1 MAGTLILK
9 EKDQEVFFKISPNVD
24 LLISEDGGVF
34 ELEANGKYMWNKA
47 EWKRQAMGESGANTN
62 RAVGHLT
69 QSVVTAHHEP
79 QVLHVV
85 MTENDLY
92 VPGTQLE
99 GRKTLW
105 RQKRA
110 ELLQSSFDGEWMMTT
125 SPFRT
130 GWFDARPET
139 ECDKFKNKIVISGGQ
154 PKRSSADEFDMLLD
168 VRVWSSTLITV
179 RIGLP
184 GTDPTDFHGELTT
197 INGKKHIVFTNGS
210 MWQEWSQDAASG
222 FAKKFVSNLQSKV
235 FERLDTTMSS
245 VTAMMQNARGGL
257 IGRTM
262 DSIMPK
268 GATRTVEAEK
278 KHRSEPV
285 EIEEDE
291 RSRERGAA
299 QGSSRGPMRRILN
312 AVTGSGQPD
321 VSYTL
326 LR

>member
-1 MAGTLILK
+1 MFT
-9 EKDQEVFFKISPNVD
+9 DNVRKKNPCD
-24 LLISEDGGVF
+24 AFPFLF
-34 ELEANGKYMWNKA
+34 AK
-47 EWKRQAMGESGANTN
+47 
-62 RAVGHLT
+62 
-69 QSVVTAHHEP
+69 

-99 GRKTLW
+99 GTKTVW

-110 ELLQSSFDGEWMMTT
+110 ELLQSSFDGEWMMIT

-154 PKRSSADEFDMLLD
+154 PKRSSVDEFDMLLD

-197 INGKKHIVFTNGS
+197 VNGKKSIVFTNGS
-210 MWQEWSQDAASG
+210 MWQEWNQDAASG
-222 FAKKFVSNLQSKV
+222 FAQKFVSNLKSKV
-235 FERLDTTMSS
+235 FEPLDRSMSS
-245 VTAMMQNARGGL
+245 VMAVMQNARDGGWFGKT
-257 IGRTM
+257 I
-262 DSIMPK
+262 DHIMPK

-312 AVTGSGQPD
+312 AVTGNGQPV